1 MRVLFRSVP
10 AEECSTELHA
20 VVHKGSGK
28 KLGYG
33 ALATAAAKQP
43 VPKKEELKLKPRSE
57 WRYIGKDAAGY
68 DLKDLCSGEA
78 GYGQG
83 TRVAGMLYAR
93 VMHPPG
99 MGSTG
104 KSVVDKAA
112 LGGGGGGQ
120 TGVVETFKTPGD

>member
-68 DLKDLCSGEA
+68 ELKGLCSGEA
-78 GYGQG
+78 GYGQETRRAG
-83 TRVAGMLYAR
+83 TVFAP
-93 VMHPPG
+93 VVPPP
-99 MGSTG
+99 
-104 KSVVDKAA
+104 V
-112 LGGGGGGQ
+112 LGR
-120 TGVVETFKTPGD
+120 PGELGDAQD

>member
-57 WRYIGKDAAGY
+57 WRYIGKDAAGFE
-68 DLKDLCSGEA
+68 LEGLWSGE
-78 GYGQG
+78 GGDG
-83 TRVAGMLYAR
+83 GGKRVGGR
-93 VMHPPG
+93 VEGRGVGPPG
-99 MGSTG
+99 VGGTG
-104 KSVVDKAA
+104 EGR
-112 LGGGGGGQ
+112 GGKK
-120 TGVVETFKTPGD
+120 GVG